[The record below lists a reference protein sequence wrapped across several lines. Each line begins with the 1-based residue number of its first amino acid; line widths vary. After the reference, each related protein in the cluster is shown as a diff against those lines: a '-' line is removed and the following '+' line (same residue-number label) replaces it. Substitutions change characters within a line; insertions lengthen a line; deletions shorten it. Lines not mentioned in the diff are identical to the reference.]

1 MKKNQSEANLQKLIF
16 YSNFISYSLT
26 FIVLVLYFS
35 FIIILGF
42 VPEFFHKFIGDT
54 SITYGI
60 FSGLAIITISIFLT
74 FVYVLLS
81 NLLLDN
87 IKIKD
92 E

>member
-1 MKKNQSEANLQKLIF
+1 MKKNQSEANLRKLIF
-16 YSNFISYSLT
+16 YSNFISYTLT
-26 FIVLVLYFS
+26 FIVLILYFS
-35 FIIILGF
+35 FIVVLGF
-42 VPEFFHKFIGDT
+42 MPEFFHKFIGNT

-74 FVYVLLS
+74 FIYVILS

-87 IKIKD
+87 IEIKD